1 MHLFIHFS
9 FPRQDW
15 PPFDGEDNWFPAVSL
30 HECASDGCMYMCLAV
45 YEFRIMMD
53 RQAESKEHKTV
64 YTATP
69 NISIH
74 LPLMQLLRQ
83 REALGHF
90 LTSQWILGDL
100 SCGVRVQAPTPDERP
115 SWYFCFFIS
124 VSSSFLLTSRLMSH
138 FWLEMLF
145 YRWWTR

>member
-1 MHLFIHFS
+1 
-9 FPRQDW
+9 
-15 PPFDGEDNWFPAVSL
+15 
-30 HECASDGCMYMCLAV
+30 MYMCLAV
-45 YEFRIMMD
+45 YEFWIMMD
-53 RQAESKEHKTV
+53 RQAESKEHNTV
-64 YTATP
+64 YAAAP

-74 LPLMQLLRQ
+74 LLIMQLLRQ

-100 SCGVRVQAPTPDERP
+100 SCGVRVQAPTPDDRP
-115 SWYFCFFIS
+115 SWYFCLFIS

-145 YRWWTR
+145 YRWWTCWCDWSALVYHLLHHLQWGVASLTVSQRWNDVL